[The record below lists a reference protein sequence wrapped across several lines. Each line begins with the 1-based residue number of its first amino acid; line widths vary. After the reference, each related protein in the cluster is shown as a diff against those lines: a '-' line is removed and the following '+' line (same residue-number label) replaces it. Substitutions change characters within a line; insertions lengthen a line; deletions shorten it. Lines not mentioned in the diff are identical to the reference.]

1 MGLYIL
7 VTVILSYI
15 FFVSYKSIHILFH
28 TLQTEVIIIYLD
40 KTHSQHSCNSF
51 EAFFGGIKINFNKL
65 MNKILEVFELLKI
78 EKLNQN
84 AKKSL
89 DFTSEIN
96 VSNTF
101 YIPIWLMENPFDR
114 NNSFHVISLV
124 QVKRTTK

>member
-1 MGLYIL
+1 
-7 VTVILSYI
+7 
-15 FFVSYKSIHILFH
+15 
-28 TLQTEVIIIYLD
+28 
-40 KTHSQHSCNSF
+40 
-51 EAFFGGIKINFNKL
+51 

-89 DFTSEIN
+89 DFTSKIN